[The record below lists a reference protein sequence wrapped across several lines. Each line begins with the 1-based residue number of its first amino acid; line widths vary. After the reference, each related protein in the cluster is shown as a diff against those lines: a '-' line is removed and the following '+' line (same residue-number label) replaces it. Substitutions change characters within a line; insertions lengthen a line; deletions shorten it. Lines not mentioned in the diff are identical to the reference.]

1 MLRPRYTALLIAA
14 LAAMPWLGGCA
25 THVNPDG
32 SRSVTSTPSPA
43 IVRLRA
49 NYADLIQTGNTESAY
64 PEYVGQ
70 MENLLEEWNPVGAS
84 VVDVVFVLGR
94 PYERHEDRIVYV
106 FEGGFSGVLWVFQL
120 QDGRVTAVERGSVN

>member
-1 MLRPRYTALLIAA
+1 M
-14 LAAMPWLGGCA
+14 
-25 THVNPDG
+25 
-32 SRSVTSTPSPA
+32 TSTPSQE

-84 VVDVVFVLGR
+84 VVDVVFVLRR
-94 PYERHEDRIVYV
+94 PSERHEDRIVYV

-120 QDGRVTAVERGSVN
+120 KDGSVTAVERGSVN